1 MKKLQHVG
9 LEKILLFC
17 GFTFALTLVGF
28 WQFQHHASEAEK
40 LARVQSGVGTC
51 FARVTQSFT
60 AAMIKEFSSPY
71 LKRDFM
77 AMSDDCLREGT
88 KTAGLKLEAFSK
100 ANKIF
105 NELVSEVYW
114 FHEKVVKVLA
124 ITAGNANAQVPMQAI
139 TEKYTKVEGLKLDL
153 QDQLDLISAQFRE
166 ARLRD
171 EILVGSAFF
180 FFIVSLSILGL
191 REMASLR
198 QKRLIE
204 NQALSLLNTGH
215 SQTGGMVD
223 QLVQKALT
231 GQGMLV
237 TAQVFTDYHSGV
249 LERMA
254 TRTSAPIFEDRIET
268 TAAKVDEAIEAAAP
282 VVIQT
287 ETEIDARK
295 LLTAQAVRLK
305 ASMEVQEATI
315 VADAEVVAQLMQAFG
330 QRFASGKVNLTG
342 KREGERYVVCVEAS
356 DVCLRASELEY
367 IHGKTHQM
375 DGVDVNVI
383 IAMDIIREANVDAVI
398 RNRINAEG
406 TIIGAEAVLSFA
418 TNTNRTLVNVVR
430 GKKKDLARTLG
441 PSQFN

>member
-1 MKKLQHVG
+1 MTVY
-9 LEKILLFC
+9 EK
-17 GFTFALTLVGF
+17 
-28 WQFQHHASEAEK
+28 E
-40 LARVQSGVGTC
+40 
-51 FARVTQSFT
+51 
-60 AAMIKEFSSPY
+60 
-71 LKRDFM
+71 
-77 AMSDDCLREGT
+77 
-88 KTAGLKLEAFSK
+88 
-100 ANKIF
+100 
-105 NELVSEVYW
+105 
-114 FHEKVVKVLA
+114 VLA
-124 ITAGNANAQVPMQAI
+124 VTAGNPNAQVPMQAI

-153 QDQLDLISAQFRE
+153 QDQLDLMSTQFRE

-180 FFIVSLSILGL
+180 FFIISLSILGL
-191 REMASLR
+191 REISSLR
-198 QKRLIE
+198 QKRWIE

-254 TRTSAPIFEDRIET
+254 TRFSAPLFEE
-268 TAAKVDEAIEAAAP
+268 KVEAAAP
-282 VVIQT
+282 IVEEVIEESAPVQV
-287 ETEIDARK
+287 EAEIDARK

-398 RNRINAEG
+398 RNRMNAEG
-406 TIIGAEAVLSFA
+406 VIIGAEAVLSFA
-418 TNTNRTLVNVVR
+418 TNSNRTLVNVVR

>member
-254 TRTSAPIFEDRIET
+254 TRPAAPIFEDR
-268 TAAKVDEAIEAAAP
+268 AEAAAVVEEVIEVAAP
-282 VVIQT
+282 VAQS
-287 ETEIDARK
+287 EAEIDARK

-398 RNRINAEG
+398 RNRMNAEG
-406 TIIGAEAVLSFA
+406 VIIGAEAVLSFA

>member
-1 MKKLQHVG
+1 MNKLNHLG

-77 AMSDDCLREGT
+77 AMSDDCLRDGT
-88 KTAGLKLEAFSK
+88 KTAGIKMEAFSK
-100 ANKIF
+100 ANKVF

-124 ITAGNANAQVPMQAI
+124 VTAGNPNAQVPMQAI

-153 QDQLDLISAQFRE
+153 QDQLDLMSTQFRE

-171 EILVGSAFF
+171 ELLVGSAFF
-180 FFIVSLSILGL
+180 FFIISLSILGI
-191 REMASLR
+191 REISSIR
-198 QKRLIE
+198 QKRWIE

-223 QLVQKALT
+223 QLVQKALN
-231 GQGMLV
+231 GQGMFV
-237 TAQVFTDYHSGV
+237 TAQVFTDYHAGV

-254 TRTSAPIFEDRIET
+254 IRTSAPIFEE
-268 TAAKVDEAIEAAAP
+268 KVEAIEPAMEEVSVVAAP
-282 VVIQT
+282 SIQT
-287 ETEIDARK
+287 ESEIDARK

-305 ASMEVQEATI
+305 ASMEVQDATI
-315 VADAEVVAQLMQAFG
+315 VADPEVVAQLMQAFG

-342 KREGERYVVCVEAS
+342 KREGERYVFCVEAN

-383 IAMDIIREANVDAVI
+383 IAMDVIRDANVDAVI

-441 PSQFN
+441 PAQFN

>member
-1 MKKLQHVG
+1 MNKLHNLG

-28 WQFQHHASEAEK
+28 WQFQHHAAESEK

-88 KTAGLKLEAFSK
+88 KTAGIKMEAFTK
-100 ANKIF
+100 ANKVF

-114 FHEKVVKVLA
+114 FHEKVIKVLGA
-124 ITAGNANAQVPMQAI
+124 TAGNPNTQIPMQSI

-153 QDQLDLISAQFRE
+153 QDQLDLMSNQFRE

-180 FFIVSLSILGL
+180 FFIISLSILGI
-191 REMASLR
+191 REVASLR
-198 QKRLIE
+198 RKRWIE

-215 SQTGGMVD
+215 SQTGAMVD
-223 QLVQKALT
+223 QLVQKALN
-231 GQGMLV
+231 GQGMIV
-237 TAQVFTDYHSGV
+237 TAQVFTDYHSSV
-249 LERMA
+249 LERISV
-254 TRTSAPIFEDRIET
+254 RTSVPLFEDRIET
-268 TAAKVDEAIEAAAP
+268 SAAIVEEISEP
-282 VVIQT
+282 IIPVIQH
-287 ETEIDARK
+287 ESEIDARK

-305 ASMEVQEATI
+305 ASMEVQDATI
-315 VADAEVVAQLMQAFG
+315 VADPEVVAQLMQAFG

-356 DVCLRASELEY
+356 DVCLKASELEY
-367 IHGKTHQM
+367 IHGKTNRM
-375 DGVDVNVI
+375 DGVDLNVI
-383 IAMDIIREANVDAVI
+383 IAMDIIRETHVDAVI

-406 TIIGAEAVLSFA
+406 VIIGAEAVLSFA
-418 TNTNRTLVNVVR
+418 TNTSRTLVNVVR

>member
-1 MKKLQHVG
+1 MKKLNHLG

-88 KTAGLKLEAFSK
+88 KTAGIKLEAFSK
-100 ANKIF
+100 ANKVF

-153 QDQLDLISAQFRE
+153 QDQLDLISSQFRE

-180 FFIVSLSILGL
+180 FFIISLSILGL
-191 REMASLR
+191 REVSSLR
-198 QKRLIE
+198 QKRWIE

-223 QLVQKALT
+223 QLVQKALN

-254 TRTSAPIFEDRIET
+254 TRFSAPLFEE
-268 TAAKVDEAIEAAAP
+268 KVEAAAP
-282 VVIQT
+282 IVEEIVEEATPAVQV
-287 ETEIDARK
+287 EAEIDARK

-383 IAMDIIREANVDAVI
+383 IAMDVIREANVDAVI

>member
-1 MKKLQHVG
+1 MNKLNHLG

-88 KTAGLKLEAFSK
+88 KTAGIKMESFSK
-100 ANKIF
+100 ANKVF

-124 ITAGNANAQVPMQAI
+124 VTAGNPNAQVPMQAI

-153 QDQLDLISAQFRE
+153 QDQLDLMSTQFRE

-180 FFIVSLSILGL
+180 FFIISLSILGL
-191 REMASLR
+191 REISSLR
-198 QKRLIE
+198 QKRWIE

-254 TRTSAPIFEDRIET
+254 TRFSAPLFEE
-268 TAAKVDEAIEAAAP
+268 KVEAAAP
-282 VVIQT
+282 IVEEVIEESAPVQV
-287 ETEIDARK
+287 EAEIDARK

-398 RNRINAEG
+398 RNRMNAEG
-406 TIIGAEAVLSFA
+406 VIIGAEAVLSFA
-418 TNTNRTLVNVVR
+418 TNSNRTLVNVVR